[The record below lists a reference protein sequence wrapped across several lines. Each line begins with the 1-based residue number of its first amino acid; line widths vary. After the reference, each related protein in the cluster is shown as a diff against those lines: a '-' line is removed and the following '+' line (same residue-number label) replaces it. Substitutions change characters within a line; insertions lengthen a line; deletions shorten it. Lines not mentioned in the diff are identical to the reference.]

1 LLRTTLQLKQE
12 YHFDTV
18 VLSGGVFNNKLLLEL
33 IHELFGK
40 ITSIKLLIP
49 SQVPSGD
56 GGISLG
62 QAAVCAARERK
73 YGK

>member
-1 LLRTTLQLKQE
+1 MKLRQE
-12 YHFDTV
+12 HSFDIV

-33 IHELFGK
+33 IQGLFDK
-40 ITSIKLLIP
+40 INNMTLLIP
-49 SQVPSGD
+49 SQMPLGD

-62 QAAVCAARERK
+62 QAAVCAAREKK